1 MIDLWSVKMSRTSK
15 KKKSSN
21 NEQKNSLSPE
31 ILKCLYE
38 LAEEGHKLTHEEKY
52 MEAIHHLIIINN

>member
-1 MIDLWSVKMSRTSK
+1 MSRTSK

-38 LAEEGHKLTHEEKY
+38 LAEEGHKLTREEKY
-52 MEAIHHLIIINN
+52 IEANDVGKSNKI